1 MHASMYVQIW
11 VAVDRQFGCKD
22 FRASETTALH
32 WPVCNTTFAT
42 GLDEEIVVHHLIAV
56 GVPWKALEPASC
68 TRCTQPVGGEI
79 TGRFPSL
86 FEKKTAW
93 NLQSAP
99 GMTGMSTFE
108 GYFKK
113 SPGTTS

>member
-1 MHASMYVQIW
+1 MYVQIW

-79 TGRFPSL
+79 YRFPDPKSRGVSCRCS
-86 FEKKTAW
+86 KKTAW
-93 NLQSAP
+93 NLQPAP

-108 GYFKK
+108 GYF
-113 SPGTTS
+113 